1 MFRLAE
7 GANSASK
14 HDDLTRLIEK
24 DGCRI
29 GDPATQAL
37 LPSLT
42 LAATLPD
49 DDFEAFQVATAL
61 LLADRLQAG
70 GGTDDMFW
78 HWDAFQEHYLTA
90 QPQVRAAILQG
101 YAHANDL
108 RLVSLV
114 DPPEISTRTTDT
126 KPAIEEYL
134 ASACEGPLARY
145 ADGIAMAL
153 WGDQVLDET
162 WTIYCLPLLEART
175 TPETLLRCLRYLYES
190 RPDFAIHP
198 GETFDPSADD
208 PLLIPYLPRPMD
220 LP

>member
-7 GANSASK
+7 GANTDSK
-14 HDDLTRLIEK
+14 HDDLARLIGP

-29 GDPATQAL
+29 TDPTTEAL

-42 LAATLPD
+42 LSATLPD

-61 LLADRLQAG
+61 LLADRLQSG

-90 QPQVRAAILQG
+90 APQVRAAILQG

-108 RLVSLV
+108 ALVALM
-114 DPPEISTRTTDT
+114 DPPEASTRTTDT

-134 ASACEGPLARY
+134 ATACEGSQARY

-153 WGDQVLDET
+153 WGGQIAEDT
-162 WTIYCLPLLEART
+162 WGAYCLPLLEVGT
-175 TPETLLRCLRYLYES
+175 TPEPLLRCLRYLYETRS
-190 RPDFAIHP
+190 DFAIHP
-198 GETFDPSADD
+198 GATFDPSTDT
-208 PLLIPYLPRPMD
+208 PLLIPYLPRPLD